1 MSIRTIQQRINESVL
16 QMRIANRVGSHMNCI
31 RLNPQ
36 SKGKHN
42 NKIIEICKELLETK
56 TKFYTEAIFNS
67 GHRADIF
74 IPALNEIIEV
84 LHTESDQRFSEKIKN
99 YPENFTIRKVRA

>member
-1 MSIRTIQQRINESVL
+1 MSFKTIQQRINDAVL
-16 QMRIANRVGSHMNCI
+16 QMRASNRVGSHLNCI
-31 RLNPQ
+31 RLN
-36 SKGKHN
+36 SGCSDKHN
-42 NKIIEICKELLETK
+42 NKIIDICKELLETK
-56 TKFYTEAIFNS
+56 TGFYTEAIFNS